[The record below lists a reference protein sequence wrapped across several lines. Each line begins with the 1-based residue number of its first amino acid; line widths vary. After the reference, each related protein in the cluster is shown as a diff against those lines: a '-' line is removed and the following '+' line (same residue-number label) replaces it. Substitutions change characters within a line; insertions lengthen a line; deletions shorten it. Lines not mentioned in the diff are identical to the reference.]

1 MSVTAPK
8 VPRVVVRATTPPL
21 VVRLLPLASF
31 SCTVMVDVVVPSA
44 RMLVGLAVIVEVV
57 REAEPAVKATVAV
70 SVIALLAK
78 VPLIVAVPTVLA
90 EVKVAV

>member
-31 SCTVMVDVVVPSA
+31 NCTVMVDVVVPFA

-57 REAEPAVKATVAV
+57 SEALTFDVSKFRAVVVA
-70 SVIALLAK
+70 I
-78 VPLIVAVPTVLA
+78 P
-90 EVKVAV
+90 E